1 VVVSRYE
8 SPVQDIRF
16 ARIP

>member
-16 ARIP
+16 TGIP

>member
-1 VVVSRYE
+1 MVVGRYE
-8 SPVQDIRF
+8 SLVQDIRF